1 MHRVNRPRPEIRL
14 NYQVDQK
21 NKEVLLLIKDVLGG
35 NISKQDL
42 TDNFSFNISSYG
54 SVRKIIKY
62 FYIFHLQSRK
72 YVNYLKWRKA
82 YVITQEKGHLT
93 QTGIDK
99 ITKLKNSMNRNSD

>member
-1 MHRVNRPRPEIRL
+1 M
-14 NYQVDQK
+14 
-21 NKEVLLLIKDVLGG
+21 LLIKDVLGG

-42 TDNFSFNISSYG
+42 IYNFSLNISSFV

-62 FYIFHLQSRK
+62 FEAFHLQFRK
-72 YVNYLKWRKA
+72 YVNYLKWIKA
-82 YVITQEKGHLT
+82 YVIIQEKGPLT